1 MSVARAERRHSGVQA
16 ALAAESRV
24 DAGPVTDSGVAQARR
39 PEKRSG
45 PPVRL
50 RTVALPNEHGAWAFV
65 LEPALLGLLAWPST
79 AGALIAAAG
88 LFALL
93 VQHPLSLV
101 LADVRRHK
109 RYPRTRIAGTFVAGY
124 GALLVAASA
133 VAVLT
138 AQRVDAFLLIL
149 PAAPLA
155 LAQLAFDARNQ
166 GRRLAPELA
175 GSVAMASLAAVILR
189 VGGAPWSA
197 ALVAWSVL
205 AARNLASIP
214 YVRARLERQRGV
226 PAGQVPLRVGAV
238 YLVHAAG
245 LLWVTATA
253 VFAATP
259 WWAVAAFGVLF
270 ARSVVGLRD
279 AAPAVPAKRIGL
291 LEMAYGLMVVA
302 AMVVQG

>member
-1 MSVARAERRHSGVQA
+1 VSVARAERRQ
-16 ALAAESRV
+16 AESP
-24 DAGPVTDSGVAQARR
+24 AGHATEARFENGAAKHAGGPPDR
-39 PEKRSG
+39 RRESRSS

-50 RTVALPNEHGAWAFV
+50 STVALPNEHGAWAFV
-65 LEPALLGLLAWPST
+65 LEPALLGLLTWPSA
-79 AGALIAAAG
+79 AGVLVAAAG

-101 LADVRRHK
+101 LADVRRRK
-109 RYPRTRIAGTFVAGY
+109 RYPRTRVAATFVASY
-124 GALLVAASA
+124 GALLVTATTL
-133 VAVLT
+133 AVLT
-138 AQRVDAFLLIL
+138 AQRTDAFLLIL

-175 GSVAMASLAAVILR
+175 GSVAMASLAALILR
-189 VGGAPWSA
+189 VGGAPWSV
-197 ALVAWSVL
+197 ALVAWTIL

-226 PAGQVPLRVGAV
+226 PAGQTPIGVGTV
-238 YLVHAAG
+238 YLAHAAG

-253 VFAATP
+253 VFLGTP
-259 WWAVAAFGVLF
+259 WWAVAAFGVLL
-270 ARSVVGLRD
+270 ARALVGLRD

-291 LEMAYGLMVVA
+291 LEMAYGLVVVA
-302 AMVVQG
+302 AMVAQG